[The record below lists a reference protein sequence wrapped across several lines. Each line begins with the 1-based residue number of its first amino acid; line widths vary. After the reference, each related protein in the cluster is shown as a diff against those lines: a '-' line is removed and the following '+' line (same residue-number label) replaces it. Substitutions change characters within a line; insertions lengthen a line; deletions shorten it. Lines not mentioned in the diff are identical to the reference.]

1 MLLTPEHR
9 RSNRR
14 RVKKK
19 GFNMDSFIQENKVET
34 MPGKLYRLETK
45 NVEVETKN
53 VEVKEEESQDEKDD
67 IYADCPEYA
76 GYEYDKD
83 MYLGNDRYAEMVDND
98 IATLKDHESIR
109 RSTYFSRKERFYDAS
124 GNQI

>member
-14 RVKKK
+14 RVKREDFDMKK
-19 GFNMDSFIQENKVET
+19 FIKKNKIET

-53 VEVKEEESQDEKDD
+53 VEVKEEESQEAKVD
-67 IYADCPEYA
+67 IYADCPEHA

-83 MYLGNDRYAEMVDND
+83 MYLANDRYAEMVDND
-98 IATLKDHESIR
+98 IATLKDRESIR

>member
-14 RVKKK
+14 RVKRT
-19 GFNMDSFIQENKVET
+19 GFDMNSFIEENKVET
-34 MPGKLYRLETK
+34 IPGKLYRLETK

-53 VEVKEEESQDEKDD
+53 VEVKEEESQEAKVDV
-67 IYADCPEYA
+67 YADCPEHA

-83 MYLGNDRYAEMVDND
+83 MYLANDRYASVVDKD
-98 IATLKDHESIR
+98 IATLKDRESIR

>member
-14 RVKKK
+14 RVKKD
-19 GFNMDSFIQENKVET
+19 FNMDSFIAENKVERL
-34 MPGKLYRLETK
+34 PGKLYRLEAE

-53 VEVKEEESQDEKDD
+53 VEVKEEESLEAKVD
-67 IYADCPEYA
+67 IYAECPEHS

-83 MYLGNDRYAEMVDND
+83 MYLANDRYAEMVDND

>member
-14 RVKKK
+14 RVKRQDFDMKK
-19 GFNMDSFIQENKVET
+19 FIKENKVET
-34 MPGKLYRLETK
+34 MPGKLFRIEMK

-53 VEVKEEESQDEKDD
+53 VEAKEEESQEAKVY
-67 IYADCPEYA
+67 IYADCPEHA

-98 IATLKDHESIR
+98 IATLKRH
-109 RSTYFSRKERFYDAS
+109 
-124 GNQI
+124 GNIMG

>member
-19 GFNMDSFIQENKVET
+19 AFNMDSFIAENKVERL
-34 MPGKLYRLETK
+34 PGKLYRLETK

-53 VEVKEEESQDEKDD
+53 VEVKEEESQEAKVD
-67 IYADCPEYA
+67 IYADCPEHA

-83 MYLGNDRYAEMVDND
+83 MYLANDRYAEMVDND
-98 IATLKDHESIR
+98 IATLKDRESIR

>member
-14 RVKKK
+14 RVKREDFDMKK
-19 GFNMDSFIQENKVET
+19 FIKKNKIET

-53 VEVKEEESQDEKDD
+53 VEVKEEESQEAKVD
-67 IYADCPEYA
+67 IYADCPEHA

-83 MYLGNDRYAEMVDND
+83 MYLANDRYAEMVDND
-98 IATLKDHESIR
+98 IATLKRH
-109 RSTYFSRKERFYDAS
+109 
-124 GNQI
+124 GNIMG